1 MLVGRFK
8 NSIWL
13 SGNIYFIFTLWYQ
26 KEQYKIAGKL
36 EDLQEI
42 TDALFQLGVSFIA
55 KGESQHGVKEDFLTA
70 IDNLKKA
77 ERNSKQLLEM
87 NYADR
92 EAYRAQIYMNIGIAT
107 MNMKDPDNAIQFIEY
122 AKKIFIRGGD
132 KVQEA
137 QSYANLAVCFDQK
150 NDTRKAIEV
159 QIIY

>member
-1 MLVGRFK
+1 MD
-8 NSIWL
+8 
-13 SGNIYFIFTLWYQ
+13 
-26 KEQYKIAGKL
+26 
-36 EDLQEI
+36 DLQET

-55 KGESQHGVKEDFLTA
+55 KGESSYGTREDFLTA

-77 ERNSKQLLEM
+77 ERNSKQLLG
-87 NYADR
+87 NFDFITVALNSADR
-92 EAYRAQIYMNIGIAT
+92 EAYRAQIYMNIGVAT

-137 QSYANLAVCFDQK
+137 QAYANLAICYDQK

-159 QIIY
+159 VFEF